1 MAVEPGPDA
10 RLTEDSDDIAY
21 IEKMQRPYWS
31 RRMSIRDLRH
41 VADKVVAV
49 QCRGDIGIYTYGS
62 RLLVDV
68 AVGEATAPSYLT
80 PPSRLPP
87 PTDEPMDPQA
97 DATATRR
104 RQYKRRRRR
113 DDADQDPSSPRLPG

>member
-1 MAVEPGPDA
+1 
-10 RLTEDSDDIAY
+10 
-21 IEKMQRPYWS
+21 
-31 RRMSIRDLRH
+31 MSIRDLRH

-80 PPSRLPP
+80 PPSRLLP

-104 RQYKRRRRR
+104 RQHKRRRRL
-113 DDADQDPSSPRLPG
+113 DDAD

>member
-21 IEKMQRPYWS
+21 IEKKQRPYWS

-104 RQYKRRRRR
+104 RQHKRRRRL
-113 DDADQDPSSPRLPG
+113 DDAD